1 MTMDCNIRRKAG
13 VTILDLSGRLSLAEV
28 VAESGVVLGDRIRK
42 LTKKG
47 EKKILLN
54 LAEVTYVDSS
64 GVGQLTG
71 AYTTAR
77 NQGADLKLLN
87 PTHQLQEL
95 LIITRLDKLFDIK
108 YDEATAI
115 KSFAE
120 GAAAQA

>member
-1 MTMDCNIRRKAG
+1 MTMVCNIRRKAG

-42 LTKKG
+42 LTKEG

-64 GVGQLTG
+64 GLGQLTG

-95 LIITRLDKLFDIK
+95 LIITTLDKLFDIK

-120 GAAAQA
+120 GATAQA